1 MKCYINPTEEFSPI
15 RILDNGHA
23 EVYKYRTLVSYAKGW
38 RTWEGYSRTPGQL
51 DLLGRMT
58 QVPDTLFTLLGYNR
72 GN

>member
-1 MKCYINPTEEFSPI
+1 MECYISPTEEFSPI

-23 EVYKYRTLVSYAKGW
+23 EVYKYRTFVSGAKGW
-38 RTWEGYSRTPGQL
+38 TPWTGYSHTPRQR
-51 DLLGRMT
+51 DLLRRMV